1 MKRKFVSAI
10 LVTLI
15 TTATLSMTA
24 FAYGGDYYVYD
35 PKTNLIHGMN
45 IYDNNCKTI
54 EEFCNKSGYISL
66 GTGEVG
72 QEAALAA
79 FMQQTG
85 ATFDTGEIIDP
96 VTLKTVY
103 PSQKSSSASTDS
115 AVAETPQPA
124 AAEASTTETTTE
136 AAAASQ
142 ATAPAAV
149 KEEDTKEDAKA
160 AEKKAKAEASHG
172 PYDGITDE
180 AKEAFVGFTSDG
192 VENSCYINVNKDAE
206 NLVMPKDTVAYTKA
220 NRENG
225 SVNLVDS
232 NGELVAGFTFP
243 QTEIAEDVDLKC
255 DITVGD
261 GVYDLAFEKE
271 SNPGSNVIVKLPL
284 SERNTIYHV
293 YDAEGKSLI
302 DVTTDDDGYA
312 EFAVTALNKYQITTG
327 DYVDEAVPISE
338 TEVEEETEGT
348 EETPVTEELTEEAT
362 QETVEE
368 EAAATETAMPEVA
381 ETPAAG
387 QTSLLTYVPIILAVV
402 IAAIAAACFFIFK
415 KK

>member
-35 PKTNLIHGMN
+35 PKTNLIRGMN

-54 EEFCNKSGYISL
+54 EEFCNRSGYISL

-103 PSQKSSSASTDS
+103 PSQKSSSASATT
-115 AVAETPQPA
+115 ETPQPA
-124 AAEASTTETTTE
+124 AAEESTTETSTGE
-136 AAAASQ
+136 AAAFQ
-142 ATAPAAV
+142 AAAPAAV
-149 KEEDTKEDAKA
+149 KEEDTKKEDTKA

-220 NRENG
+220 NREDG

-232 NGELVAGFTFP
+232 NGELVVGFTFP

-255 DITVGD
+255 DITVND

-271 SNPGSNVIVKLPL
+271 SDPGSNVIVKLPL
-284 SERNTIYHV
+284 SERNTTYHV

-312 EFAVTALNKYQITTG
+312 EFAVMTLNKYQITTG

-338 TEVEEETEGT
+338 AEVEEET
-348 EETPVTEELTEEAT
+348 EETPVTEELTEET
-362 QETVEE
+362 SQETVEE

-387 QTSLLTYVPIILAVV
+387 QTSLLSYVPIILAVV

>member
-10 LVTLI
+10 LATLI

-24 FAYGGDYYVYD
+24 FAYGGDYYVHD
-35 PKTNLIHGMN
+35 PETNQIYGIN
-45 IYDNNCKTI
+45 IYNNNCTSI
-54 EEFCNKSGYISL
+54 EEYCAKFGVIL
-66 GTGEVG
+66 VGTMEIKDD
-72 QEAALAA
+72 AAVDAY
-79 FMQQTG
+79 MQQTG
-85 ATFDTGEIIDP
+85 AKFFTDTSDTSS
-96 VTLKTVY
+96 V
-103 PSQKSSSASTDS
+103 SQQDSSDSTAS
-115 AVAETPQPA
+115 A
-124 AAEASTTETTTE
+124 AAEAST
-136 AAAASQ
+136 AAASQ
-142 ATAPAAV
+142 TAAPAAV
-149 KEEDTKEDAKA
+149 KEEDTKKEDTKA

-220 NRENG
+220 NREDG

-232 NGELVAGFTFP
+232 NGELVVGFTFP

-284 SERNTIYHV
+284 SERNTTYHV

-302 DVTTDDDGYA
+302 DVTTDDDGHA
-312 EFAVTALNKYQITTG
+312 EFAVMALNKYQITTG

-368 EAAATETAMPEVA
+368 EAAATERAMPEVA
-381 ETPAAG
+381 EAPAAG
-387 QTSLLTYVPIILAVV
+387 QTSLLSYVPIILVV
-402 IAAIAAACFFIFK
+402 VAAAIAAACFFIFK